1 MIQSRT
7 VSFPFQSAPT
17 RNAVGDAYAKLFRH
31 LHPKSKASGLTFDQQ
46 FEVFDL
52 AGGSGWE
59 NVVNASDTD
68 MMQMAERV
76 DTMLALH

>member
-1 MIQSRT
+1 MSQSRT

-17 RNAVGDAYAKLFRH
+17 QNTMDDAYAKLFQH

-52 AGGSGWE
+52 AGGFGWE
-59 NVVNASDTD
+59 NVVNASDTAL
-68 MMQMAERV
+68 MQMADRV
-76 DTMLALH
+76 DSMLALH